1 MNSTVDAGQFAAALK
16 KVGSVV
22 PTKSSIT
29 ELKSVLVEFSAD
41 TCQLTGTDLNDWLSV
56 EIPAKGDDFAFTI
69 PYQSNL
75 GRLCKRYSGKLLVD
89 LWGRDG
95 KQKATLACTDKA
107 SEFPVNGV
115 GFFPARPSFEAA
127 NEYVSNAA
135 ELYDRV
141 KSVSYA
147 SKHYSTKPE
156 LDGIR
161 FEGNHVW
168 CLDGQRMAVSDDKKL
183 HVQDRFILSAQSLEY
198 LKLFG
203 NGSLRIRV
211 SEQYVKFVGKD
222 SNLLCRRLKSEDGL
236 SVETILNPLSKESYT
251 VDRKR
256 FADAIAYMLDCSEG
270 MPKPFAVCRDGYLMC
285 WNGEAA
291 YRAKVEMDRNCEHAF
306 AFDLRYVRDALRQFS
321 KQKTI
326 RIQTA
331 SDCSPIVLTSDCGET
346 ALVLPVRQHGSW
358 TRNAA

>member
-22 PTKSSIT
+22 PTKTGIT
-29 ELKSVLVEFSAD
+29 ELKSVLAEFSAD
-41 TCQLTGTDLNDWLSV
+41 TCRLTGTDLNDWLSV
-56 EIPAKGDDFAFTI
+56 EIPARGDDFAFTI

-89 LWGRDG
+89 LWGRDD
-95 KQKATLACTDKA
+95 KQKATLVCTDKA

-147 SKHYSTKPE
+147 SQYHSTKPE

-183 HVQDRFILSAQSLEY
+183 HVQDRFILPAQSLEY

-203 NGSLRIRV
+203 NVTNRAI
-211 SEQYVKFVGKD
+211 QD
-222 SNLLCRRLKSEDGL
+222 RLDDVLGPE
-236 SVETILNPLSKESYT
+236 N
-251 VDRKR
+251 
-256 FADAIAYMLDCSEG
+256 
-270 MPKPFAVCRDGYLMC
+270 
-285 WNGEAA
+285 W
-291 YRAKVEMDRNCEHAF
+291 RNQN
-306 AFDLRYVRDALRQFS
+306 V
-321 KQKTI
+321 
-326 RIQTA
+326 
-331 SDCSPIVLTSDCGET
+331 
-346 ALVLPVRQHGSW
+346 
-358 TRNAA
+358 RNAILTMRKEVMKIPYIKYSKYSWNPAYKGVDDYFLSRVAAM